1 MRQVAAGQ
9 AINWQEQQAS
19 APIRPARIA
28 NASLNATRTR
38 PANPTSP
45 HQASTV
51 GRRRP
56 RRAAARRRRA
66 IVLTASIAAL
76 LAFSAAVAV
85 TITTL
90 RDAEFTAGMSV
101 KAHQLMVAAGLGIDQ
116 VNVTG
121 QRYALDSEIL
131 DAIDL
136 PNVRTFADL
145 DMDAVLKRIER
156 ISWIETAQMTRVYP
170 GTLAVTVTER
180 TPVVLWSRAGIDYL
194 VDATG
199 RLLGPAPTGNAWK
212 LPRVV
217 GEGADREAA
226 MLLTAI
232 ERYPELSREMAYA
245 ERIAER
251 RWRIVLTSGSRIE
264 LGADRESEG
273 LDRVASSSALAKTLS
288 SGAYIADV
296 RTPGRIALRPLSAD
310 DQQAKNVSLHTN
322 GGT

>member
-1 MRQVAAGQ
+1 MRAAT
-9 AINWQEQQAS
+9 ATHTAS
-19 APIRPARIA
+19 
-28 NASLNATRTR
+28 NVTRT
-38 PANPTSP
+38 NPTLPSRALHAP
-45 HQASTV
+45 PA

-56 RRAAARRRRA
+56 RRPVARRKRA
-66 IVLTASIAAL
+66 IVVSASVAVL
-76 LAFSAAVAV
+76 LACSAAVAV
-85 TITTL
+85 AVTAL
-90 RDAEFTAGMSV
+90 RDVDVAGALSV

-116 VNVTG
+116 VTVAG
-121 QRYALDSEIL
+121 HRYALDNEIL

-145 DMDAVLKRIER
+145 DMDAALKRIER

-180 TPVVLWSRAGIDYL
+180 KPVVLWSRAGTDYL

-199 RLLGPAPTGNAWK
+199 RVLGPAPTGNAWK
-212 LPRVV
+212 LPRVM
-217 GEGADREAA
+217 GEGADREAS

-232 ERYPELSREMAYA
+232 ERYPELSREMAHA

-273 LDRVASSSALAKTLS
+273 LDRIASSPSLAKTLA

-310 DQQAKNVSLHTN
+310 DQQGKKVSLHMN